1 LLPKK
6 RTFVRSSFMA
16 AFRAWILCVSRV
28 FLNVAPLELL
38 QGLQLGIMLSSD
50 ESPPAAISSK

>member
-1 LLPKK
+1 
-6 RTFVRSSFMA
+6 MA